1 MQKNRV
7 CIIGCGNPFMG
18 NDGAGIAVMR
28 RFDGRLPGVDAIDGG
43 TGGFGLIPLMEDYE
57 MVVIVDAMT
66 GIGDRI
72 GEVRTFEVPPS
83 WDLPAYALHD
93 IGIGEVV
100 TIAREL
106 GYAGEI
112 VTVGIEVGE
121 IQAFSKNIDQEV
133 EEGIRVAEQEILTIL
148 RERIGA
154 PGSNHR

>member
-83 WDLPAYALHD
+83 WDLPVYALHD

-121 IQAFSKNIDQEV
+121 IQAFSKDIDQEV